1 MAGIELYAP
10 RTERHRRTW
19 TWAVIVLGAVFAI
32 LGPLLA
38 FIPHMV
44 MMAKSGYAAGASGG
58 LPPKPDLTLLDPP
71 VSILIVSYILNV
83 AFIFLWVK
91 LFERRNPDAI
101 GFNASG
107 LLRFGRGYLMGC
119 LFLMTVL
126 GAIWLFGG
134 YQVQGTGFWAAPTLV
149 GILPILLYMVMFI
162 IQGSSEE
169 IWMRGWLMGLV
180 SSRHGI
186 VRGVVI
192 NSVVFGLLH
201 AGNIKPSPEMVA
213 GVLNVALFGVFI
225 SLYALKERSL
235 WGVCGYHAAWNWLL
249 GIGFG
254 LEVSGLK
261 LKVAPLVVDLMDKP
275 GAPWWLSGGS
285 WGPEA
290 SIFAT
295 LVLLG
300 GIAWLVWKGAL
311 VSENGYTAPLPV
323 VKAAV

>member
-1 MAGIELYAP
+1 MAGIELYAS
-10 RTERHRRTW
+10 RSERHRRTW
-19 TWAVIVLGAVFAI
+19 TWAVIVLGLVFAI
-32 LGPLLA
+32 LAPLLA
-38 FIPHMV
+38 MSPYIVKMFAAGM
-44 MMAKSGYAAGASGG
+44 AAGASGG
-58 LPPKPDLTLLDPP
+58 AVPKPDPALLDPP
-71 VSILIVSYILNV
+71 VTVLIISYILNV

-91 LFERRNPDAI
+91 FFERRGLDTI
-101 GFNASG
+101 GFNARG
-107 LLRFGRGYLMGC
+107 LLRFGRGYLWGC
-119 LFLMTVL
+119 TFLATVV
-126 GAIWLFGG
+126 GGIWLCGG
-134 YQVQGTGFWAAPTLV
+134 YQIQSAGFWSAPTLAAV
-149 GILPILLYMVMFI
+149 LPILLYMIMFI

-186 VRGVVI
+186 LWGVAI

-213 GVLNVALFGVFI
+213 GVVNVALFGVFI
-225 SLYALKERSL
+225 SLYALNERSL
-235 WGVCGYHAAWNWLL
+235 WGVCGWHGAWNWLL

-254 LEVSGLK
+254 LEVSGMK

-290 SIFAT
+290 SILT
-295 LVLLG
+295 TVVLSG

-311 VSENGYTAPLPV
+311 KQGQGYAAPQKLAETAV
-323 VKAAV
+323 